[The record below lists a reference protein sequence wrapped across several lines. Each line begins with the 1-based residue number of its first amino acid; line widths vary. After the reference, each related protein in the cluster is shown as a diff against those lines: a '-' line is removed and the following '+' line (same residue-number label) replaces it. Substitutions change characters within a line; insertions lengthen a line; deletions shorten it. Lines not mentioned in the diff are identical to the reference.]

1 MSFPAWLASLLAAIS
16 LSTMLIP
23 FASQA
28 DQSQTILV
36 GLDADMSSGAAEG
49 GESIRRGALVAI
61 REINEQGGVLGRK
74 MKLVVRDHRGNPARG
89 KDNIMEFVGMPGL
102 VAVLGGVHTPVALH
116 ELKAIHANKMIYL
129 GPWAAGTPV
138 VKNGFKPNFVFRVSV
153 RDSYAGGFMSDH
165 GLKAGYKKLG
175 LLFERTGWGR
185 SNERAIKDA
194 LGKRGLEPVGLEW
207 FNWGV
212 ADLSKEIERL
222 ATKGA
227 QAIILVA
234 NPREGGIAVKFI
246 AARTESK
253 RLPIISHWGI
263 SGGDFFDQNKS
274 HLAKID
280 FAFLQTFS
288 FLKPPLPERA
298 AAFLDSFKKNF
309 PEIKSATDVA
319 SPVGA
324 AHAYD
329 LLHLLA
335 KAITVAGST
344 DRVAV
349 RDALENIKDHAGLMK
364 NYAPPFAEGRHDAL
378 DASNFIMAKFDEKGI
393 IRPVSH
399 ESIFKTGSQ

>member
-1 MSFPAWLASLLAAIS
+1 M
-16 LSTMLIP
+16 
-23 FASQA
+23 
-28 DQSQTILV
+28 
-36 GLDADMSSGAAEG
+36 
-49 GESIRRGALVAI
+49 
-61 REINEQGGVLGRK
+61 
-74 MKLVVRDHRGNPARG
+74 
-89 KDNIMEFVGMPGL
+89 
-102 VAVLGGVHTPVALH
+102 
-116 ELKAIHANKMIYL
+116 
-129 GPWAAGTPV
+129 
-138 VKNGFKPNFVFRVSV
+138 
-153 RDSYAGGFMSDH
+153 
-165 GLKAGYKKLG
+165 
-175 LLFERTGWGR
+175 
-185 SNERAIKDA
+185 
-194 LGKRGLEPVGLEW
+194 
-207 FNWGV
+207 
-212 ADLSKEIERL
+212 
-222 ATKGA
+222 
-227 QAIILVA
+227 
-234 NPREGGIAVKFI
+234 